1 MIQLKQSCQPGPVR
15 RQSVRLVAALALIA
29 VLGASASAARAA
41 SGAWDDPKSLFA
53 PVVRFQPTPDP
64 ATQLAER
71 WGVKV
76 EAMRL
81 SAAGYMLDFRFRV
94 LDPGKAAPLFD
105 KAALSYLLDEATGAR
120 MGVPSPPKIGAMRS
134 SGKSIQVGRT
144 YFVLFGNPGCY
155 VKPGHKVTVV
165 IGDFRAEGLRVDGL
179 DEVVAR

>member
-1 MIQLKQSCQPGPVR
+1 MIQLKPPCQSGPVR
-15 RQSVRLVAALALIA
+15 RQSVRLAAALVLIA
-29 VLGASASAARAA
+29 VLGAPASAARAA
-41 SGAWDDPKSLFA
+41 SGAWDDPESIFA
-53 PVVRFQPTPDP
+53 PVARLQPAPDP
-64 ATQLAER
+64 AVLLAER

-105 KAALSYLLDEATGAR
+105 KEALSYLLDEATGAR
-120 MGVPSPPKIGAMRS
+120 MGVPSSPKIGAMRS

-155 VKPGHKVTVV
+155 VKSGHKVTVV
-165 IGDFRAEGLRVDGL
+165 IGDFRAEGLRVDGPG
-179 DEVVAR
+179 EVAAR